1 MLSADFKGRKCEGC
15 GYCIHA
21 DHEKM
26 KCFPESDD
34 CQSKYDLVES
44 DFHKDARCDFFERK
58 N

>member
-34 CQSKYDLVES
+34 CQSEYAVAWMPLP
-44 DFHKDARCDFFERK
+44 ERYIE
-58 N
+58 